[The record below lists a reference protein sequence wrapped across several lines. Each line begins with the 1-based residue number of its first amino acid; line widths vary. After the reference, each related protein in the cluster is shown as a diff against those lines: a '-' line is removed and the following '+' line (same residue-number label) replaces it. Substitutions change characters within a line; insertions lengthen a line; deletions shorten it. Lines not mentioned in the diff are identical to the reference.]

1 MQLDE
6 LSNEISKV
14 ISRSSKSVV
23 ALFTVSYA
31 YDFMLNPVPVRG
43 AGSGFAV
50 SRNLIV
56 TNNHVISGSSKI
68 SVIMAD
74 GTKMNGEAV
83 SVAPWKDLALIGVE
97 GELEPIQLGDS
108 SNIRIGEIVFAVGN
122 PLGLWSGPTVTMGV
136 VGAVGRTIAAKPEL
150 ILEDLIQTDA
160 AINQGNSG
168 GPLINAR
175 GEAIGVTT
183 AIIPFAQ
190 GIGFAIPIDDVKMF
204 LDQVKKYGK
213 AIRAWIGVYVTNIT
227 SELARTY
234 RLPVNSGVIV
244 INVLRG
250 SPADE
255 VGLRQSDI
263 IVEVDGNEIR
273 SSKDLRRAAEKA
285 IERGYIRI
293 KVIRGYKEY
302 YLEVPLIVE

>member
-1 MQLDE
+1 MRLDD

-14 ISRSSKSVV
+14 ISKSVRSVV

-50 SRNLIV
+50 GKNLIV

-68 SVIMAD
+68 SVITSD
-74 GTKMNGEAV
+74 GTRMNGEV
-83 SVAPWKDLALIGVE
+83 ISTAPWKDLALISVE
-97 GELEPIQLGDS
+97 GDLERMPLGDS
-108 SNIRIGEIVFAVGN
+108 TNVKIGELVFAVGN

-136 VGAVGRTIAAKPEL
+136 ISAVGRSIAAKPEL

-160 AINQGNSG
+160 AINPGNSG
-168 GPLINAR
+168 GPLININ

-190 GIGFAIPIDDVKMF
+190 GIGFAIPIEDVKLF
-204 LDQVKKYGK
+204 LDQVNRYGK
-213 AIRAWIGVYVTNIT
+213 AIRAWIGVYVVDVTP
-227 SELARTY
+227 ELVKTY
-234 RLPVNSGVIV
+234 RLPVDKGVII

-250 SPADE
+250 SPAE
-255 VGLRQSDI
+255 GVGLRQSDI

-273 SSKDLRRAAEKA
+273 SSKDLRKAAEKA
-285 IERGYIRI
+285 IEKGYI
-293 KVIRGYKEY
+293 KVKIVRGYKEFY
-302 YLEVPLIVE
+302 VEIPLIIE